1 MLLLDALLRDDHAQ
15 RLRHCGLPLRNRRLY
30 GLREILAQSAL
41 DRPVSADLDVNDA
54 SGAHVGTFTD
64 IAKFIPHG
72 GVRAQPPH
80 RFVLLKAGRLGS
92 TLTLSVDDTCHPGG
106 TFPWSLHGVV
116 AFSLTL
122 G

>member
-1 MLLLDALLRDDHAQ
+1 MVGAAHGKDHAQ
-15 RLRHCGLPLRNRRLY
+15 RLRHRGLPLQHPRLI
-30 GLREILAQSAL
+30 GLREILAQSAK
-41 DRPVSADLDVNDA
+41 DGPVSTGPDGTDA
-54 SGAHVGTFTD
+54 IRAHVGTFTD

-80 RFVLLKAGRLGS
+80 RLVLLKAGRLGS
-92 TLTLSVDDTCHPGG
+92 TLTLSVDDNCHPGG
-106 TFPWSLHGVV
+106 TFPWSLHGIV